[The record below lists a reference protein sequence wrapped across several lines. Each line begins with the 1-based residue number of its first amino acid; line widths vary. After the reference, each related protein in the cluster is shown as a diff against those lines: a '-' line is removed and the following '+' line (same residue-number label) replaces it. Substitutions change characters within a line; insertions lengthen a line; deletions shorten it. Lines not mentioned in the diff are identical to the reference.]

1 MALELAEREHR
12 INRKVCIT
20 MREIRINDV
29 TMRRAA
35 NVKELSLSFK
45 EKLEIAKLLDHLGVS
60 AIEVEGIENPK
71 ADALRIKSLASLVRN
86 SALAVPVK
94 MDVEDIDLVWN
105 ALKDAAHPRLIVKA
119 AVSPARME
127 YVHRKKAP
135 AMLEDI
141 ASTITECRKR
151 CDDVDFIADD
161 ALRADDAYL
170 REAITRAIAAGAT
183 TVTICDAAGTMLPE
197 QFAEFIRSL
206 KADVPELA
214 NVTLGISCSDEL
226 YMADACAIAGI
237 IEGVGEVK
245 ATTYPMDVVSVGRL
259 SKILAEAA
267 DACQATTAVRTTE
280 LKRAISQISWICES
294 GRSEYSPFETGVR
307 EADESIV
314 LTEHDDAEA
323 VAQCVAKLGYDL
335 SPEDHAA
342 VYEAFL
348 RVASKKESVGSREL
362 DAIVASAALQVPA
375 TYVLD
380 SYVINS
386 GNLIKATANI
396 CIRKDGET
404 MQAVCMGDGPIDAAF
419 LALEQIAGQH
429 YELDDFQVNS
439 VTEGQEAMGET
450 VVKLIWEGKVYSGR
464 GISTDIIGSSIR
476 AYVNALNKIVYEGQN

>member
-1 MALELAEREHR
+1 
-12 INRKVCIT
+12 
-20 MREIRINDV
+20 MREVRVSDV

-35 NVKELSLSFK
+35 DLKDLSLSFK

-71 ADALRIKSLASLVRN
+71 ADSLRIKSLASLVRN
-86 SALAVPVK
+86 STLAVPVK
-94 MDVEDIDLVWN
+94 LDEENVEAVWG
-105 ALKDAAHPRLIVKA
+105 ALKEAAHPRLIVKA

-127 YVHRKKAP
+127 YVHRKKAD
-135 AMLEDI
+135 AMLADI
-141 ASTITECRKR
+141 VATIAECKKR
-151 CDDVDFIADD
+151 TDDVELIADD
-161 ALRADDAYL
+161 ASRADSAYL
-170 REAITRAIAAGAT
+170 CEVITRAIEAGAT
-183 TVTICDAAGTMLPE
+183 TVTVCDAAGAKLPE
-197 QFAEFIRSL
+197 EFAAFIRTL
-206 KADVPELA
+206 KADIPALA
-214 NVTLGISCSDEL
+214 DVTLGISCTDEL

-245 ATTYPMDVVSVGRL
+245 ATTCPMGLVSLGKL
-259 SKILAEAA
+259 SKILADKS
-267 DACQATTAVRTTE
+267 DACRATTTVRTTE
-280 LKRAISQISWICES
+280 LKRAIAQVSWICES
-294 GRSEYSPFETGVR
+294 GRSQYTPFETGVR

-335 SPEDHAA
+335 SPEDNAA

-375 TYVLD
+375 TYVLE

-396 CIRKDGET
+396 CIRKGDEKV
-404 MQAVCMGDGPIDAAF
+404 QAVCVGDGPIDAAF
-419 LALEQIAGQH
+419 LAIEQIAGHH
-429 YELDDFQVNS
+429 YELDDFQVNA
-439 VTEGQEAMGET
+439 VTQGQEAMGET
-450 VVKLIWEGKVYSGR
+450 IVKLIWEGKVYPGR

-476 AYVNALNKIVYEGQN
+476 AYVNALNKIVYEEQS

>member
-1 MALELAEREHR
+1 
-12 INRKVCIT
+12 
-20 MREIRINDV
+20 MREIRVSDV

-35 NVKELSLSFK
+35 SLKDLSLSFK

-60 AIEVEGIENPK
+60 GIEVEGVTNPK
-71 ADALRIKSLASLVRN
+71 ADSLRIKSLASLVRN
-86 SALAVPVK
+86 STLAVPVQ
-94 MDVEDIDLVWN
+94 MDVENIETVWN
-105 ALKDAAHPRLIVKA
+105 ALAEAAHPRLIVKA

-127 YVHRKKAP
+127 YVHRKKAD
-135 AMLEDI
+135 AMLADI
-141 ASTITECRKR
+141 VAAIAECKKR
-151 CDDVDFIADD
+151 TDDVEFIADD
-161 ALRADDAYL
+161 SSRADAAYL
-170 REAITRAIAAGAT
+170 REVIAQAIKAGAST
-183 TVTICDAAGTMLPE
+183 ITICDAAGAMLPDE
-197 QFAEFIRSL
+197 FAQFIRSL
-206 KADVPELA
+206 MTDVPELA
-214 NVTLGISCSDEL
+214 DVTLGVSCSDEL

-259 SKILAEAA
+259 SKILADKA
-267 DACQATTAVRTTE
+267 DACQATTTVRTTE
-280 LKRAISQISWICES
+280 LKRAIGQVSWICES
-294 GRSEYSPFETGVR
+294 GRSQYTPFETGVR

-335 SPEDHAA
+335 SPEDQAA
-342 VYEAFL
+342 VYEAFQ

-386 GNLIKATANI
+386 GNRIKATANV
-396 CIRKDGET
+396 CIRKGEET
-404 MQAVCMGDGPIDAAF
+404 MQAVCVGDGPIDAAF
-419 LALEQIAGQH
+419 LAIEQIAGQH
-429 YELDDFQVNS
+429 YELDDFQVNA
-439 VTEGQEAMGET
+439 VTQGQEAMGET

-476 AYVNALNKIVYEGQN
+476 AYVNALNKIVYEEQN